1 MKFSLHCVFVVLF
14 LSLAKPNASA
24 ATDSEIDRLLKKL
37 PPPEKLVRVNEN
49 ALRPTDPAL
58 RDPLVN
64 QINAATKARQS
75 KRALELARQL
85 AARYPS
91 SAAAN
96 YYAGYFASEINQNAE
111 ASAAFR
117 RAIALQPKLVLCHL
131 SLSFVEW
138 RQGHYSLAL
147 KHTREVTKLEPRAAA
162 GWAILSMCAET
173 TGNWQ
178 ESVMAARRLV
188 ALAPRETAAWVRLA
202 LAERNLGKLRCR
214 GQRHE
219 SRCPVQG
226 GAKSSAPKKSASAPK
241 RRRKARIGPL
251 RRIKEGRFET
261 APNGD

>member
-1 MKFSLHCVFVVLF
+1 MKFSLHCVFVVALF

-138 RQGHYSLAL
+138 RQGHYRLAL

-162 GWAILSMCAET
+162 GWAIRSMCAET
-173 TGNWQ
+173 TGDWQ
-178 ESVMAARRLV
+178 ESAMAARRLV
-188 ALAPRETAAWVRLA
+188 ALEPRQTAAWVRLA
-202 LAERNLGKLRCR
+202 LAERNLGNYDAAVNAMNRAIA
-214 GQRHE
+214 
-219 SRCPVQG
+219 VQG
-226 GAKSSAPKKSASAPK
+226 GTKSSAPKKSASSKK
-241 RRRKARIGPL
+241 RKG
-251 RRIKEGRFET
+251 
-261 APNGD
+261 